1 MLKEAI
7 LAAKQSAWSTAL
19 PQLKNLLKSAEQQV
33 LVYSRNLITQPDM
46 NVHQHQELIAAR
58 RAELVA
64 EAIISFHQSLFDDE
78 ASAEA
83 AAVVTYLQQHNICK
97 IIHGSMSNSG
107 GPVLAPGQAIG
118 TITYSP

>member
-7 LAAKQSAWSTAL
+7 LAAKQSAWSAAL
-19 PQLKNLLKSAEQQV
+19 PQLKTLLKSAEQQA
-33 LVYSRNLITQPDM
+33 LTYSRNLVTQPNMD
-46 NVHQHQELIAAR
+46 VLEHQELIAAR

-64 EAIISFHQSLFDDE
+64 EAMISFHQNLFDEE

-83 AAVVTYLQQHNICK
+83 AAVVSYLQQHNICK
-97 IIHGSMSNSG
+97 IIQGSMANSG
-107 GPVLAPGQAIG
+107 GTVLAPGLAIG